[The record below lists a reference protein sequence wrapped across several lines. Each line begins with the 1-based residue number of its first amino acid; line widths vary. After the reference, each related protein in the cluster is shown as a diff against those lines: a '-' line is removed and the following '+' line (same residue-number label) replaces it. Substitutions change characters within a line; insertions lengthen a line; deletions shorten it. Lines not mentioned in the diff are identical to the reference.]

1 MEKLFN
7 VMSKFDI
14 TGNLISV
21 EPYGSGHIN
30 VTYLAVT
37 DKKRYI
43 LQKINNNLFV
53 FPII

>member
-1 MEKLFN
+1 MLFN
-7 VMSKFDI
+7 VVNNFKI
-14 TGNLISV
+14 EGQVVSV

-43 LQKINNNLFV
+43 LQKNK
-53 FPII
+53 

>member
-1 MEKLFN
+1 MKELLFN
-7 VMSKFDI
+7 VARNFKLE
-14 TGNLISV
+14 GQVISV

-43 LQKINNNLFV
+43 LQKINKYFC
-53 FPII
+53 

>member
-1 MEKLFN
+1 MNELFN
-7 VMSKFDI
+7 VMANFQI
-14 TGNLISV
+14 EGNLVSV

-43 LQKINNNLFV
+43 LQKINNNLFTEAA
-53 FPII
+53 